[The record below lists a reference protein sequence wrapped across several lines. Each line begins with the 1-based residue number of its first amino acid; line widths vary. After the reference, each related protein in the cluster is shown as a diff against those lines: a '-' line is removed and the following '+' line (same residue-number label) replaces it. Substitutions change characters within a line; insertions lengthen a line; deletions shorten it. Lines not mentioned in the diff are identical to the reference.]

1 MKRILPFLLFLFLGV
16 ALVAFAYA
24 MEDPETEESKEIEE
38 PLHYISQINQAAK
51 EHKIDPFVLAAVARV
66 ESSWQETVESP
77 VGARGLMQIMPE
89 TGAYLARLREKEL
102 SAEDLFDPAVSLD
115 YGAYYLSYLKQKF
128 HDWDVV
134 FAAYNA
140 GPGQVEKWLTEQ
152 NGSPEGTLKEIP
164 FEETRNY
171 VKKVNH
177 YLEYYRKSY
186 GTFPTKDRNH

>member
-1 MKRILPFLLFLFLGV
+1 MKRIFPFLLFLFLGV

-24 MEDPETEESKEIEE
+24 MEDPEVEERKETKE
-38 PLHYISQINQAAK
+38 PLHFISQINQAAK
-51 EHKIDPFVLAAVARV
+51 EHQIDPFVLAAVARV

-102 SAEDLFDPAVSLD
+102 SADDLYNAAVSLD
-115 YGAYYLSYLKQKF
+115 YGAYYLNYLKQKF

-140 GPGQVEKWLTEQ
+140 GPGQVEK
-152 NGSPEGTLKEIP
+152 
-164 FEETRNY
+164 
-171 VKKVNH
+171 
-177 YLEYYRKSY
+177 
-186 GTFPTKDRNH
+186 